1 MKCTIHTYLLNDLY
15 SQELADSQNNG
26 EQTPDNKKYDW
37 EDEMNVSSTVND
49 VEELKDSSYFLAGS
63 LGDGS
68 NFSIEVPKM
77 RLLKITSSDVQDLF
91 VGASESIISE
101 VRIIRNENHWK
112 IEIFIKDLEPMANPI
127 PGIYIASKEFPKEL
141 VF

>member
-1 MKCTIHTYLLNDLY
+1 MTCTIHTYLLNDLY
-15 SQELADSQNNG
+15 SQELADSQHNG

-37 EDEMNVSSTVND
+37 EDEMNVSSRVND

-68 NFSIEVPKM
+68 DFSIEVPKM
-77 RLLKITSSDVQDLF
+77 RLLKITSSDAQDLY

-101 VRIIRNENHWK
+101 VRIAKTVSQWN
-112 IEIFIKDLEPMANPI
+112 IEIYIKDLEPLANPI

>member
-1 MKCTIHTYLLNDLY
+1 MTCTIHTYLLNDLY
-15 SQELADSQNNG
+15 SQELADSQHNG

-37 EDEMNVSSTVND
+37 EDEMNVSSRVND

-77 RLLKITSSDVQDLF
+77 RLLKITSSDVQDLY

-101 VRIIRNENHWK
+101 VRINRNENHWK

-141 VF
+141 LF

>member
-1 MKCTIHTYLLNDLY
+1 MICTIHTYLLNDLY
-15 SQELADSQNNG
+15 SQELADSLNNG
-26 EQTPDNKKYDW
+26 EQSPDNKKFDW
-37 EDEMNVSSTVND
+37 EDEMNVSSSVKD
-49 VEELKDSSYFLAGS
+49 VEELLDSSYFLAGS

-77 RLLKITSSDVQDLF
+77 RLLKITSSDAQDLY

-101 VRIIRNENHWK
+101 VRINRNENHWK
-112 IEIFIKDLEPMANPI
+112 IEIYIKDLEPLANPI
-127 PGIYIASKEFPKEL
+127 PGIYIASKEFPKEF

>member
-49 VEELKDSSYFLAGS
+49 VEELKDISYFLAGS

-77 RLLKITSSDVQDLF
+77 RLLKITSSDVQDLY

-101 VRIIRNENHWK
+101 VRINRNENHWK

>member
-1 MKCTIHTYLLNDLY
+1 MTCTIHTYLLNDLY
-15 SQELADSQNNG
+15 SQELADSQHNG
-26 EQTPDNKKYDW
+26 EQTPDNKKYGW
-37 EDEMNVSSTVND
+37 EDELRVSSSVLE
-49 VEELKDSSYFLAGS
+49 VIPLKDSTYLLAGTS
-63 LGDGS
+63 ADS
-68 NFSIEVPKM
+68 KDFSIEVPNM
-77 RLLKITSSDVQDLF
+77 RLIKIISSDAPDLY

-101 VRIIRNENHWK
+101 VRINRNEIHWK

>member
-37 EDEMNVSSTVND
+37 EDEMNVSSRVND
-49 VEELKDSSYFLAGS
+49 VEELKDISYFLAGS

-77 RLLKITSSDVQDLF
+77 RLIKITSSDVQDLY
-91 VGASESIISE
+91 VGASESIVSE
-101 VRIIRNENHWK
+101 VRINRNENYWK

>member
-1 MKCTIHTYLLNDLY
+1 MTCTIHTYLLNDLY
-15 SQELADSQNNG
+15 SQELADSLHNG
-26 EQTPDNKKYDW
+26 EQTPDNKKYGW
-37 EDEMNVSSTVND
+37 EDEMNVSSSVKD
-49 VEELKDSSYFLAGS
+49 VEELLDSSYFLAGS

-77 RLLKITSSDVQDLF
+77 RLLKITSSDAQDLY

-101 VRIIRNENHWK
+101 VRINRNENHWK
-112 IEIFIKDLEPMANPI
+112 IEIYIKDLEPLANPI

>member
-37 EDEMNVSSTVND
+37 EDEMNVSSRVND

-77 RLLKITSSDVQDLF
+77 RLLKITSSDVQDLY

-101 VRIIRNENHWK
+101 VRINRNENHLK
-112 IEIFIKDLEPMANPI
+112 IEIVIKDLEPMANPI

>member
-37 EDEMNVSSTVND
+37 EDEMNVSSRVND

-68 NFSIEVPKM
+68 NFSIEVPNM
-77 RLLKITSSDVQDLF
+77 RLIKIISSDAPDLY
-91 VGASESIISE
+91 VGASESILYE
-101 VRIIRNENHWK
+101 ARVDKNENQWN
-112 IEIFIKDLEPMANPI
+112 IEIYIKDFEPMANPI

-141 VF
+141 LF

>member
-77 RLLKITSSDVQDLF
+77 RLLKITSSDVQDLY

>member
-1 MKCTIHTYLLNDLY
+1 MKYTIHTYLLNDLY

>member
-77 RLLKITSSDVQDLF
+77 RLLKITSSDVQDLY
-91 VGASESIISE
+91 VGASESIVSE
-101 VRIIRNENHWK
+101 VRINRNENYWK

>member
-37 EDEMNVSSTVND
+37 EDEMNVSSRVND

-68 NFSIEVPKM
+68 DFSIEVPKM
-77 RLLKITSSDVQDLF
+77 RLLKITSSDAQDLY

-101 VRIIRNENHWK
+101 VRIAKTVSQWN
-112 IEIFIKDLEPMANPI
+112 IEIYIKDLEPLANPI

-141 VF
+141 LF

>member
-1 MKCTIHTYLLNDLY
+1 MICTIHTYLLNDLY
-15 SQELADSQNNG
+15 SQELADSQNKG

-37 EDEMNVSSTVND
+37 EDEMSISSRVKE
-49 VEELKDSSYFLAGS
+49 VEELIDSSYFLAGS

-77 RLLKITSSDVQDLF
+77 RLLKITSSDAQDLY

-101 VRIIRNENHWK
+101 VRINRNEIHWK

>member
-15 SQELADSQNNG
+15 SQELADSENNG
-26 EQTPDNKKYDW
+26 EQSHDNKKFDW
-37 EDEMNVSSTVND
+37 EDEMTVSSSVKD
-49 VEELKDSSYFLAGS
+49 VEELLDSSYFLAGS

-77 RLLKITSSDVQDLF
+77 RLLKITSSDAQDLY

-101 VRIIRNENHWK
+101 VRINRNENHWK
-112 IEIFIKDLEPMANPI
+112 IEIYIKDLEPLANPI

>member
-26 EQTPDNKKYDW
+26 EQSPDNKKYDW
-37 EDEMNVSSTVND
+37 EDEMSVSSVVND
-49 VEELKDSSYFLAGS
+49 VVELKDSSYFLAGS
-63 LGDGS
+63 LGENSD
-68 NFSIEVPKM
+68 FSIEVPKM
-77 RLLKITSSDVQDLF
+77 RLLKITSSNAPDLY

-101 VRIIRNENHWK
+101 VRIYKTASKWS
-112 IEIFIKDLEPMANPI
+112 IEIYIMDLEPMANPI

>member
-37 EDEMNVSSTVND
+37 EDEMNVSSRVND
-49 VEELKDSSYFLAGS
+49 VEELKDISYFLAGS

-77 RLLKITSSDVQDLF
+77 RLLKITSSDVQDLY
-91 VGASESIISE
+91 VGASESIVSE
-101 VRIIRNENHWK
+101 VRINRNENYWK

>member
-1 MKCTIHTYLLNDLY
+1 MKYTIHTYLLNDLY

-77 RLLKITSSDVQDLF
+77 RLLKITSSDVQDLY

-101 VRIIRNENHWK
+101 VRINRNENHWK

>member
-37 EDEMNVSSTVND
+37 EDEMSISSRVKE
-49 VEELKDSSYFLAGS
+49 VEELIDSSYFLAGS

-77 RLLKITSSDVQDLF
+77 RLLKITSSDAPDLY

-101 VRIIRNENHWK
+101 VRINRNENHLK
-112 IEIFIKDLEPMANPI
+112 MEIFIKDLEPMANPI

>member
-1 MKCTIHTYLLNDLY
+1 METWI
-15 SQELADSQNNG
+15 
-26 EQTPDNKKYDW
+26 
-37 EDEMNVSSTVND
+37 
-49 VEELKDSSYFLAGS
+49 EELKDSSYFLAGS

-77 RLLKITSSDVQDLF
+77 RLLKITSSDAPDLY

-101 VRIIRNENHWK
+101 VRINRNENHLK
-112 IEIFIKDLEPMANPI
+112 MEIFIKDLEPMANPI

>member
-1 MKCTIHTYLLNDLY
+1 MICTIHTYLLNDLY
-15 SQELADSQNNG
+15 SQELADSQHNG

-37 EDEMNVSSTVND
+37 EDEMNVSSRVND

-77 RLLKITSSDVQDLF
+77 RLLKITSSDVQDLY

-101 VRIIRNENHWK
+101 VRINRNENHWK

>member
-15 SQELADSQNNG
+15 SQEFADSQNNG

-37 EDEMNVSSTVND
+37 EDEMSISSRVKE
-49 VEELKDSSYFLAGS
+49 VEELIDSSYFLAGS

-68 NFSIEVPKM
+68 NFSIEVPNM
-77 RLLKITSSDVQDLF
+77 RLIKITSSDAPDLY

-101 VRIIRNENHWK
+101 VRINRNEIHWK
-112 IEIFIKDLEPMANPI
+112 IEIFIKELEPMANPI

>member
-1 MKCTIHTYLLNDLY
+1 MICTIHTYLLNYLY
-15 SQELADSQNNG
+15 SQDLAYSQNNG
-26 EQTPDNKKYDW
+26 KQSPDNKKFDL
-37 EDEMNVSSTVND
+37 EDEMSVSSSVKD
-49 VEELKDSSYFLAGS
+49 VEELLDSSYFLAGS

-77 RLLKITSSDVQDLF
+77 RLLKITSIDSPDLY

-101 VRIIRNENHWK
+101 VRINRNENHWK
-112 IEIFIKDLEPMANPI
+112 IEIYIKDLEPLANPI

>member
-37 EDEMNVSSTVND
+37 EDEMNVSSMVND

-77 RLLKITSSDVQDLF
+77 RLLKITSSDAQDLF

-101 VRIIRNENHWK
+101 LRINRNENHWK

>member
-37 EDEMNVSSTVND
+37 EDEMNVSSRVND

-77 RLLKITSSDVQDLF
+77 RLLKITSSDVQDLY

-101 VRIIRNENHWK
+101 VRINRNENHLK

-141 VF
+141 LF

>member
-26 EQTPDNKKYDW
+26 EQSPDNKKYDW
-37 EDEMNVSSTVND
+37 EDEMSVSSRVND
-49 VEELKDSSYFLAGS
+49 VVELKDSSYFLAGS
-63 LGDGS
+63 LGEGS
-68 NFSIEVPKM
+68 DFSIEVPKM
-77 RLLKITSSDVQDLF
+77 RLLKITSTDAPDLY

-101 VRIIRNENHWK
+101 VRIAKTVSQWS
-112 IEIFIKDLEPMANPI
+112 IEIYIKDLEPMANPI
-127 PGIYIASKEFPKEL
+127 PGIYIAAKEFPKEL

>member
-26 EQTPDNKKYDW
+26 EQSPDNKKYDW
-37 EDEMNVSSTVND
+37 EDEMNVSSRVND
-49 VEELKDSSYFLAGS
+49 VEELKDSSYFLAGA
-63 LGDGS
+63 LGNGS
-68 NFSIEVPKM
+68 DFSIEVPKM
-77 RLLKITSSDVQDLF
+77 RLLKITSSDAQDLY

-101 VRIIRNENHWK
+101 VRIAKTVSQWN
-112 IEIFIKDLEPMANPI
+112 IEIYIKDLEPLANPI

>member
-15 SQELADSQNNG
+15 SQELADSLNNG
-26 EQTPDNKKYDW
+26 EQSPDNKKFDW
-37 EDEMNVSSTVND
+37 EDEMNVSSSVKD
-49 VEELKDSSYFLAGS
+49 VEELLDSSYFLAGS

-77 RLLKITSSDVQDLF
+77 RLLKITSSDAQDLY

-101 VRIIRNENHWK
+101 VRINRNKNHWK
-112 IEIFIKDLEPMANPI
+112 IEIYIKDFEPMANPV

>member
-37 EDEMNVSSTVND
+37 EDEMNVSSRVND
-49 VEELKDSSYFLAGS
+49 VEELIDSSYFLAGS

-77 RLLKITSSDVQDLF
+77 RLLKITSSDVQDLY

-101 VRIIRNENHWK
+101 VRINRNENHLK

>member
-77 RLLKITSSDVQDLF
+77 RLLKITSSDVQDLY

-101 VRIIRNENHWK
+101 VQINRNENHWK

>member
-37 EDEMNVSSTVND
+37 EDEMNVSSRVND

-77 RLLKITSSDVQDLF
+77 RLLKITSSDAQDLY

-101 VRIIRNENHWK
+101 VRINRNENHWK
-112 IEIFIKDLEPMANPI
+112 IKIYIKDFEPMANPI

-141 VF
+141 LF

>member
-49 VEELKDSSYFLAGS
+49 VEELKDNSYFLAGS

-77 RLLKITSSDVQDLF
+77 RLLKITSSDVQDLY

-101 VRIIRNENHWK
+101 VRINRNENHWK

>member
-1 MKCTIHTYLLNDLY
+1 MTCTIHTYLLNDLY
-15 SQELADSQNNG
+15 SQELADSLHNG

-37 EDEMNVSSTVND
+37 EDEMNVSSRVND

-68 NFSIEVPKM
+68 NFSIEVPNM
-77 RLLKITSSDVQDLF
+77 RLIKIISSDAPDLY

-101 VRIIRNENHWK
+101 VRINRNENHWK

-141 VF
+141 LF

>member
-1 MKCTIHTYLLNDLY
+1 MKCIIHTYLLNDLY
-15 SQELADSQNNG
+15 SQDLADAQNNG
-26 EQTPDNKKYDW
+26 EQSPDNKKYDW
-37 EDEMNVSSTVND
+37 EDEMSVSSMVSNII
-49 VEELKDSSYFLAGS
+49 ELKDSSYFLVGS

-68 NFSIEVPKM
+68 DFSIGVPKM
-77 RLLKITSSDVQDLF
+77 HLVKITSSDAPDLY

-101 VRIIRNENHWK
+101 VRIAKTVSQWV
-112 IEIFIKDLEPMANPI
+112 IEIYIKDLEPMANPV

>member
-37 EDEMNVSSTVND
+37 EDEMSISSRVKE
-49 VEELKDSSYFLAGS
+49 VEELIDSSYFLAGS

-77 RLLKITSSDVQDLF
+77 RLLKITSSDAPDLY

-101 VRIIRNENHWK
+101 VRINRNENHLK